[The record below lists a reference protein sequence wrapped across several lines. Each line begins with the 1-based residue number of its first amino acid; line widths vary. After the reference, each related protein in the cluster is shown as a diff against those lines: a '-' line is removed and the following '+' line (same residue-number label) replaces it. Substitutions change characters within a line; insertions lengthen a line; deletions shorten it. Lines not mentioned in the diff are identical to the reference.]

1 MAPLRR
7 PSVAPYC
14 RSVTPGKRGSAM
26 IGLRHFERTFELH
39 IYGPRVTVYDL
50 GEALADQWQLASESS
65 LRHA

>member
-1 MAPLRR
+1 
-7 PSVAPYC
+7 
-14 RSVTPGKRGSAM
+14 M

-65 LRHA
+65 LRHT